1 VVEVEDEYLGAECF
15 THLILK
21 LFFQDAILGYWDYF
35 TILDDSA
42 IFSHEFHILF
52 QEEFWTS
59 LNLWFFAAI
68 LAQVSESI
76 GLLGELGPG
85 CATRQTT
92 KSWSILHRGS
102 ARQCLTD
109 VAVCQNLVPLVNIKI
124 AGTWMFIPLKCI
136 YRY

>member
-1 VVEVEDEYLGAECF
+1 MNSWG
-15 THLILK
+15 
-21 LFFQDAILGYWDYF
+21 LFMFYSFNLSYFFKMPYWDRDTGNTSQYF
-35 TILDDSA
+35 IDSA
-42 IFSHEFHILF
+42 IFSHEFHTLL
-52 QEEFWTS
+52 EEFWTS

-76 GLLGELGPG
+76 GRLGELGRC

-92 KSWSILHRGS
+92 KSWSILHGS

-124 AGTWMFIPLKCI
+124 AGKWMFIPLKM
-136 YRY
+136 YL